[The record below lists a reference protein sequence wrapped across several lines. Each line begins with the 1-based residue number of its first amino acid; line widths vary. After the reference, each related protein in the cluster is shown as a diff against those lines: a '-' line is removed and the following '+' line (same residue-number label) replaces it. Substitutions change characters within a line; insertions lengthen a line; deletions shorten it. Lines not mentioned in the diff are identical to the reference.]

1 MAMEPMAAPQ
11 QAAAEPV
18 QTYAPPE
25 VIEPITK
32 VAQSV
37 YVEPSPRLLHAMEP
51 TAPRA
56 PSAAP
61 IEPVQAVAHPVV

>member
-25 VIEPITK
+25 VIEP
-32 VAQSV
+32 
-37 YVEPSPRLLHAMEP
+37 

-56 PSAAP
+56 PSAA
-61 IEPVQAVAHPVV
+61 HPVVTTMGPTTVA